1 MEKILIIN
9 EREKQYVNEMSKK
22 LNLNNQKFNK
32 IL

>member
-9 EREKQYVNEMSKK
+9 EREKEYVNEMSKK